1 MLKEMTFHGTLEGG
15 IEYYATVAGHGLGY
29 KHFFDDTKG
38 GMDRFFFAGNEF
50 TFRDDFIT
58 HRGSG
63 GAFCKY
69 MFGVDQPI
77 KDLVRKD
84 VVNKLSMYGA
94 KFSNNGN
101 VLEFTESTDGRIDY
115 ESIFRD
121 GNAVDNYYFFC
132 DISKDGSLI
141 DKQREVLKF
150 IGKTLKYS
158 TSVGSGSNSSI
169 MAELMADLDGY
180 KPVIFLF
187 KLVHPYNK
195 RYYELFKELYEE
207 NKELGKD
214 GEKLLTA
221 FADEFD
227 IDQYQQERI
236 KLDVIYEHHENKRII
251 EEYKDMLIS
260 FEGKDELDQ
269 ADLAAIKRLKSLA
282 IRKNIP
288 HYLFDLIDEVLLAGK
303 KLAEQSEPEYIHDSR
318 MLLRGLFMMEGSL
331 DEVMTKEDILELMKN
346 KKEAMENRDQSFDE
360 LLLDVGRVCDENF
373 QQGDTLAFE
382 RFSELITIF
391 DRYET
396 TSSSI
401 NHIAFMDDEVTTEKI
416 RSIFGNKEK
425 FEAVSEG
432 LFHELFIGDLL
443 SNQYLTFAGRNKI
456 NTIIDGLESVEL
468 GELSLS
474 EIAKRL
480 TNINREDKTY
490 QLLYNEAKKRLKE
503 IPGALDSRRWEDQF
517 IKEVLKS
524 LLRDKPVNNIT
535 KELIKK
541 VFTALKME
549 VFYVDTI
556 LPDIL
561 KSGEINLRED
571 FINNSG
577 LDRFFIED
585 IEREYIEKM
594 AIPDIVAQ
602 GFRELIAKTT
612 NEATVG

>member
-1 MLKEMTFHGTLEGG
+1 MTFHGTLEGG
-15 IEYYATVAGHGLGY
+15 IEYYATVAGQDLGY
-29 KHFFDDTKG
+29 KHFFDDASG
-38 GMDRFFFAGNEF
+38 ADRFFFAGNEF
-50 TFRDDFIT
+50 SFKNDFIT
-58 HRGSG
+58 HKGSG

-84 VVNKLSMYGA
+84 VINKLSMYGA
-94 KFSNNGN
+94 QFSEGGN
-101 VLEFTESTDGRIDY
+101 TLNFTRSTDGKIEY

-121 GNAVDNYYFFC
+121 GNAVDNFYFFC
-132 DISKDGSLI
+132 NTSMDGSI
-141 DKQREVLKF
+141 VDQQREILKLV
-150 IGKTLKYS
+150 GKTLKYS
-158 TSVGSGSNSSI
+158 KAVGENTNSSI
-169 MAELMADLDGY
+169 ITELMADLDGY

-187 KLVHPYNK
+187 RLVNPFNK
-195 RYYELFKELYEE
+195 RYYQLFKELYEE
-207 NKELGKD
+207 DKELNED
-214 GEKLLTA
+214 SERLLIA
-221 FADEFD
+221 LANEFS

-251 EEYKDMLIS
+251 EEYKDLLIS
-260 FEGKDELDQ
+260 FEDKEKLDQ

-282 IRKNIP
+282 MRKHIP
-288 HYLFDLIDEVLLAGK
+288 HYLFDLIDEVLLDDE
-303 KLAEQSEPEYIHDSR
+303 KLVEQSEPEYIHDSR

-331 DEVMTKEDILELMKN
+331 DEVMSKEDILKLMTN

-391 DRYET
+391 DRYDT
-396 TSSSI
+396 TSAAI
-401 NHIAFMDDEVTTEKI
+401 NHIAFMDDEVNTEKI
-416 RSIFGNKEK
+416 RSIFGNREK
-425 FEAVSEG
+425 FEAVTTG
-432 LFHELFIGDLL
+432 LFHELFIADLL

-456 NTIIDGLESVEL
+456 NTIIEGLDGVEQ

-474 EIAKRL
+474 EVAKRL
-480 TNINREDKTY
+480 TNINREDRTY
-490 QLLYNEAKKRLKE
+490 QLLYSEAKKRLKKAA
-503 IPGALDSRRWEDQF
+503 GADGRDYWEDQF

-524 LLRDKPVNNIT
+524 LLKDKPINNIT

-594 AIPDIVAQ
+594 AIPDMVVK
-602 GFRELIAKTT
+602 GFRDLISKTENDT
-612 NEATVG
+612 KVN